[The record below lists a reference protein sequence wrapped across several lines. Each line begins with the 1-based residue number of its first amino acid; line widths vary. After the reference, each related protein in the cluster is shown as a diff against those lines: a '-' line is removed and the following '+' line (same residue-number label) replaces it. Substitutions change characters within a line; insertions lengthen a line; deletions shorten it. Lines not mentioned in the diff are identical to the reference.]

1 MIDVVII
8 GKGPAGITAA
18 IYAKRAGLN
27 VVVIGKDG
35 GALEKTE
42 EIDNYYGFEQTIS
55 GKDLIQKG
63 IEQAKRLGIEV
74 ITDEVVGIEYIGIF
88 KITAKQNTYETK
100 ALVIATG
107 ANRVLPNI
115 KGLKEYEGKGIS
127 YCALCDGFF
136 YKGKDV
142 AVLGNKDYAL
152 HEASELLRVVN
163 SVTILTNG
171 REIPEYRS
179 DKLIINQK
187 EIKEIAGEEVVNKVE
202 FADGTSV
209 GLSGIF
215 VAEGTA
221 SSVDFA
227 RKLGAEVIQ
236 NKLVVNENMETNIPG
251 LYAAGDCTGGLMQ
264 ISKSVY
270 EGTKAG
276 TEVAKHIK
284 GKA

>member
-18 IYAKRAGLN
+18 IYAKRAGLK